1 MKNLFLLL
9 GFAFLI
15 SAGTVSA
22 QTCSH
27 GAKTAEAKSC
37 AKPSETA
44 MKAAAND
51 PSIETKV
58 CENGSVCFMKMSKDA
73 QGNVSKTAVRY
84 DDATASFVSIPSTEA
99 SAGGAAGKSC
109 SSSKACCAKGAANGK
124 ACCKSKSTAAV
135 QTENAAPAPQT
146 KSE

>member
-9 GFAFLI
+9 GFVFLI
-15 SAGTVSA
+15 SASSSA

-27 GAKTAEAKSC
+27 GAKSAEAKSC
-37 AKPSETA
+37 VKPSETA

-58 CENGSVCFMKMSKDA
+58 CENGTVCFIKSTKDA
-73 QGNVSKTAVRY
+73 QGNVSKTSVKY
-84 DDATASFVSIPSTEA
+84 DEATASFVSLPAAEAGAST
-99 SAGGAAGKSC
+99 GKSC
-109 SSSKACCAKGAANGK
+109 SSSKACCAKGAAGGK
-124 ACCKSKSTAAV
+124 ACCKSKSTASV
-135 QTENAAPAPQT
+135 QTENVAPAAAPA

>member
-9 GFAFLI
+9 GFVFLI
-15 SAGTVSA
+15 SAGTASA

-27 GAKTAEAKSC
+27 GAKSAEAKSC

-58 CENGSVCFMKMSKDA
+58 CENGSVCFFKVSKDA
-73 QGNVSKTAVRY
+73 SGLGLKTAVRY
-84 DDATASFVSIPSTEA
+84 DDATASFVNIPSAEA
-99 SAGGAAGKSC
+99 SATGATGKSC
-109 SSSKACCAKGAANGK
+109 SPSKACCAKGSANGK

-135 QTENAAPAPQT
+135 QTENVAPAPQT